1 MRVLFAEDDFRLGN
15 LVKHMLLKNNIQVDW
30 VLNGEAAYDYA
41 MHGSYDV
48 VVLDWMMPIE
58 TGLAVCGR
66 LRQNNYQGAIL
77 MLTAKDAVG
86 DRVLG
91 LDTGADDYVVKPFEF
106 AELLAR
112 LRALSRRSL
121 NAVQEENLHIG
132 NFLINCSTRQVLH
145 KDQEIQ
151 LSGREFQLLELLA
164 RNRNAVVPREVILD
178 RVWGLETE
186 VSSNTLDAY
195 VHLLRKK
202 LGLPADEVT
211 IVNVRG
217 VGYKISLQSSVGT
230 EA

>member
-1 MRVLFAEDDFRLGN
+1 MTMRVLLAEDDFRLGN

-41 MHGSYDV
+41 IHGSYDV
-48 VVLDWMMPIE
+48 VVLDWMMPVE
-58 TGLAVCGR
+58 SGLAACGR
-66 LRQNNYQGAIL
+66 LRKNDYHGAIL
-77 MLTAKDAVG
+77 MLTAKDSVG

-121 NAVQEENLHIG
+121 TTVREETVTVG
-132 NFLINCSTRQVLH
+132 NFVINQSTHQVMRQN
-145 KDQEIQ
+145 QEIQ
-151 LSGREFQLLELLA
+151 LTGREFQLFDLLV
-164 RNRNAVVPREVILD
+164 RNRGVVVPREVILD

-202 LGLPADEVT
+202 LNLPADGVT
-211 IVNVRG
+211 ITNVRG
-217 VGYKISLQSSVGT
+217 VGYRLSLEST
-230 EA
+230 EG

>member
-1 MRVLFAEDDFRLGN
+1 MRILLAEDDFLLGN

-30 VLNGEAAYDYA
+30 VINGEAAYDYA
-41 MHGSYDV
+41 IHGCYDV
-48 VVLDWMMPIE
+48 VVLDWLMPVSTGIE
-58 TGLAVCGR
+58 ACSR
-66 LRQNNYQGAIL
+66 LRRDGYQSAIL
-77 MLTAKDAVG
+77 MLTAKDAIG
-86 DRVLG
+86 DRVKG

-121 NAVQEENLHIG
+121 TTIQEETLRFGKFVLNRA
-132 NFLINCSTRQVLH
+132 TRQVLYE
-145 KDQEIQ
+145 KEIQ

-164 RNRNAVVPREVILD
+164 RNRNAVVPREVIID

-186 VSSNTLDAY
+186 ISSNTLDAY

-202 LGLPADEVT
+202 LGLPADGVMIT
-211 IVNVRG
+211 NVRG
-217 VGYKISLQSSVGT
+217 VGYKL

>member
-1 MRVLFAEDDFRLGN
+1 MRVLLAEDDFRLGN
-15 LVKHMLLKNNIQVDW
+15 LVKNRLLKNNIEVDW

-41 MHGSYDV
+41 IHGSYDV
-48 VVLDWMMPIE
+48 IVLDWLMPVE
-58 TGLAVCGR
+58 TGLEVCR
-66 LRQNNYQGAIL
+66 CLRRDGYSGAIL
-77 MLTAKDAVG
+77 MLTAKESLD

-106 AELLAR
+106 EELLAR

-121 NAVQEENLHIG
+121 TSVQKETISLG
-132 NFLINCSTRQVLH
+132 KFVINCATRQVLH
-145 KDQEIQ
+145 ETREIQ
-151 LSGREFQLLELLA
+151 LSGREFQLLELLV
-164 RNRNAVVPREVILD
+164 RNQNTVVPREVILD

-202 LGLPADEVT
+202 LSLPVDGVM

-217 VGYKISLQSSVGT
+217 IGYRL

>member
-1 MRVLFAEDDFRLGN
+1 MRVLLAEDDFRLGN
-15 LVKHMLLKNNIQVDW
+15 LMKHMLINHAIQADW

-41 MHGSYDV
+41 IHDDYDV
-48 VVLDWMMPIE
+48 VILDWLMPVATGIE
-58 TGLAVCGR
+58 VCSR
-66 LRQNNYQGAIL
+66 LRREGYQGAIL
-77 MLTAKDAVG
+77 MLTAKDAVD
-86 DRVLG
+86 DRVQG
-91 LDTGADDYVVKPFEF
+91 LDSGADDYVVKPFEF

-112 LRALSRRSL
+112 LRALSRRSFPT
-121 NAVQEENLHIG
+121 VREESISIG
-132 NFLINCSTRQVLH
+132 NFVIDRTSRQVLH
-145 KDQEIQ
+145 GDQEIQ

-164 RNRNAVVPREVILD
+164 RNRNSVVTREVILD

-202 LGLPADEVT
+202 LGLPADGVV

-217 VGYKISLQSSVGT
+217 VGYRL

>member
-1 MRVLFAEDDFRLGN
+1 MRILLAEDDFRLGN

-41 MHGSYDV
+41 IHGYYDV
-48 VVLDWMMPIE
+48 VVLDWLMPVATGIE
-58 TGLAVCGR
+58 ACGR
-66 LRQNNYQGAIL
+66 LRRDGYQGAIL
-77 MLTAKDAVG
+77 MLTAKDAIG
-86 DRVLG
+86 DRVQG

-121 NAVQEENLHIG
+121 TTIQEETLRLGKFVLNRA
-132 NFLINCSTRQVLH
+132 TRQVLY
-145 KDQEIQ
+145 EEEEVQ

-164 RNRNAVVPREVILD
+164 RNRNAVVPREVLLD

-195 VHLLRKK
+195 IHLLRKK
-202 LGLPADEVT
+202 LGLPADGVMIT
-211 IVNVRG
+211 NVRG
-217 VGYKISLQSSVGT
+217 VGYKL

>member
-1 MRVLFAEDDFRLGN
+1 MRVLLAEDDFRLGN
-15 LVKHMLLKNNIQVDW
+15 LVKHMLQKNTIIVDW

-41 MHGSYDV
+41 IHGAYDV
-48 VVLDWMMPIE
+48 VVLDWMMPGE
-58 TGLAVCGR
+58 SGLSVCDR
-66 LRQNNYQGAIL
+66 LRKNGYKGAIL

-121 NAVQEENLHIG
+121 TAVREETVAVG
-132 NFLINCSTRQVLH
+132 AFSINPATRQVMRQN
-145 KDQEIQ
+145 QEIQ
-151 LSGREFQLLELLA
+151 LSGREFQLFDLLA
-164 RNRNAVVPREVILD
+164 RNRGTVVPREVILD

-186 VSSNTLDAY
+186 VTSNTLDAY

-202 LGLPADEVT
+202 LELPAGGVQ

-217 VGYKISLQSSVGT
+217 VGYRLDL

>member
-1 MRVLFAEDDFRLGN
+1 MRILLAEDDFRLGN

-41 MHGSYDV
+41 IHGSYDV
-48 VVLDWMMPIE
+48 VVLDWLMPVATGIE
-58 TGLAVCGR
+58 ACGR
-66 LRQNNYQGAIL
+66 LRRGGYQGAIL
-77 MLTAKDAVG
+77 MLTAKDTVS
-86 DRVLG
+86 DRVQG

-121 NAVQEENLHIG
+121 NAIQEETIRFGAFVLNLAA
-132 NFLINCSTRQVLH
+132 RQVMQNNH
-145 KDQEIQ
+145 EIQ

-164 RNRNAVVPREVILD
+164 RNRNSVVSREVILD

-202 LGLPADEVT
+202 LGLPAAGVMIT
-211 IVNVRG
+211 NIRG
-217 VGYKISLQSSVGT
+217 VGYKL

>member
-1 MRVLFAEDDFRLGN
+1 MRVLLAEDDFRLGN
-15 LVKHMLLKNNIQVDW
+15 LVKHMLLKNTIQVDW

-41 MHGSYDV
+41 IHGYYDV
-48 VVLDWMMPIE
+48 VVLDWLMPVQTGIE
-58 TGLAVCGR
+58 TCAR
-66 LRQNNYQGAIL
+66 LRRDGYQGAIL
-77 MLTAKDAVG
+77 MLTAKDAIG

-121 NAVQEENLHIG
+121 TAIQDETTHLG
-132 NFLINCSTRQVLH
+132 NFIINRATRQVLH
-145 KDQEIQ
+145 NNREIQ
-151 LSGREFQLLELLA
+151 LSGREFQLLDLLA
-164 RNRNAVVPREVILD
+164 RNQNAVVPREVILD

-186 VSSNTLDAY
+186 VSSNSLDAY

-202 LGLPADEVT
+202 LGLPVDGVVIT
-211 IVNVRG
+211 NVRG
-217 VGYKISLQSSVGT
+217 VGYKL